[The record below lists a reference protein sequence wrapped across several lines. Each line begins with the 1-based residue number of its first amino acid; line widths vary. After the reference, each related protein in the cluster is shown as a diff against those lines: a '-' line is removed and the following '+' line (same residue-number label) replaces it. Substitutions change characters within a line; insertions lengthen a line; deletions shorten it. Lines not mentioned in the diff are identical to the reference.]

1 MLINAVVVCGLQIYI
16 GNTGVLSFGHIG
28 FGAVAG
34 YTFAVLAISVDRKSV
49 TISQAPF
56 GLSEVEWSPL
66 AATAAAVVVTGV
78 VALVIGLGL
87 ARSEAKTGAVA
98 ATVITLAVL
107 FMAHEVAVNWD
118 KLTGGDRAGLSFG
131 IGDTL
136 ANRWPVYAALL
147 GGLVAARLFAT
158 SRQGR
163 LAKASREDHLAA
175 RAMGNN
181 PAVQQMYALLLSVAV
196 VAVGSVLRVYSLGS
210 ITPKFFFFEYTL
222 LTLTMLVVGGRN
234 STTGAMV
241 GVVVITIGDELTR
254 YLAGPDVDILGII
267 FRPGLSEMFLGV
279 MMLGFMILRPDGLL
293 GDWEL
298 DEWFVRRWRRR
309 HPDTPPTG
317 EPEARDLRPGTLSVV
332 DAEVVFG
339 AFRALDGVSVGAD
352 TEQVTGIIGPNGAGK
367 TTLLNVVTGLAP
379 MHGGTVRLDD
389 TELTRAPTYR
399 IARAGLVRTFQNL
412 RLFPAL
418 TVRENVAVGALSGH
432 RRADGP
438 SIDRILLE
446 AGLWAHRDRRARAL
460 DYGNARRLE
469 LARAAATAPTFL
481 LLDEPTS
488 GMNESESLAM
498 IEQVRSIARLVGAG
512 VIVVDHDLGFITG
525 ICDRIYCLD
534 QGQVVAL
541 GTPAEVQANPVVQ
554 AAYLGSAAHAAAPS

>member
-1 MLINAVVVCGLQIYI
+1 
-16 GNTGVLSFGHIG
+16 
-28 FGAVAG
+28 
-34 YTFAVLAISVDRKSV
+34 
-49 TISQAPF
+49 
-56 GLSEVEWSPL
+56 
-66 AATAAAVVVTGV
+66 
-78 VALVIGLGL
+78 
-87 ARSEAKTGAVA
+87 
-98 ATVITLAVL
+98 
-107 FMAHEVAVNWD
+107 
-118 KLTGGDRAGLSFG
+118 
-131 IGDTL
+131 
-136 ANRWPVYAALL
+136 
-147 GGLVAARLFAT
+147 
-158 SRQGR
+158 
-163 LAKASREDHLAA
+163 
-175 RAMGNN
+175 
-181 PAVQQMYALLLSVAV
+181 
-196 VAVGSVLRVYSLGS
+196 
-210 ITPKFFFFEYTL
+210 
-222 LTLTMLVVGGRN
+222 
-234 STTGAMV
+234 
-241 GVVVITIGDELTR
+241 
-254 YLAGPDVDILGII
+254 
-267 FRPGLSEMFLGV
+267 

-298 DEWFVRRWRRR
+298 DEWLVRRWRRQR
-309 HPDTPPTG
+309 PDTPPPG
-317 EPEARDLRPGTLSVV
+317 EPDARDLRPGTLSVV

-367 TTLLNVVTGLAP
+367 TTLLNAVTGLAP
-379 MHGGTVRLDD
+379 IHSGVVCLDD
-389 TELTRAPTYR
+389 TELTGAPTYR

-438 SIDRILLE
+438 SIDRILVE
-446 AGLWAHRDRRARAL
+446 AGLWEHRDRRARAL

-498 IEQVRSIARLVGAG
+498 IEQVRRIARLVGAG

-541 GTPAEVQANPVVQ
+541 GTPSEVQTNPVVQ
-554 AAYLGSAAHAAAPS
+554 AAYLGTSAPAPAAS